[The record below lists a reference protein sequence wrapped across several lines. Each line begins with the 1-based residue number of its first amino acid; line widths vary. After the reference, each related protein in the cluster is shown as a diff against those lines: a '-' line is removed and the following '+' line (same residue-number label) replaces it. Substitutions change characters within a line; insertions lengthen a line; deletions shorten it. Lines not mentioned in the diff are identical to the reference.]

1 MKYLIDTHIFL
12 WSLFSPEKISKHVTT
27 VIKESGNRI
36 FVSTITFWEI
46 SLKFSLNKL
55 ALEGITSDELPE
67 FANKMNFELLSL
79 RAEDAASFYHLPR
92 ITHKDPFD
100 RMLIWQAIREK
111 MVLISKDS
119 KIAAYQGFGLKI
131 LPLSQVLCIIYLP
144 WF

>member
-12 WSLFSPEKISKHVTT
+12 WSLFSPEKITRHVAK

-46 SLKFSLNKL
+46 ALKFSLNKL
-55 ALEGITSDELPE
+55 ELEGITPDELPE

-79 RAEDAASFYHLPR
+79 SAEDAASFYHLPR

-111 MVLISKDS
+111 MVLISKDR
-119 KIAAYQGFGLKI
+119 KIAAYEDYGLKI
-131 LPLSQVLCIIYLP
+131 LPLS
-144 WF
+144 

>member
-12 WSLFSPEKISKHVTT
+12 WSLFSPEKISRHAAKI
-27 VIKESGNRI
+27 IKESDNRI

-46 SLKFSLNKL
+46 ALKFSLNKL
-55 ALEGITSDELPE
+55 ELEGIMPDALPE
-67 FANKMNFELLSL
+67 FANKMSFELLSL
-79 RAEDAASFYHLPR
+79 SAEDAASFYHLPR

-119 KIAAYQGFGLKI
+119 RIAAYKDYGLKT
-131 LPLSQVLCIIYLP
+131 LPFS
-144 WF
+144 

>member
-12 WSLFSPEKISKHVTT
+12 WSLFSPEKLSRRVAKI
-27 VIKESGNRI
+27 IKEPGNRI

-55 ALEGITSDELPE
+55 ELEGITPDELLE
-67 FANKMNFELLSL
+67 FANKMSFELLNLS
-79 RAEDAASFYHLPR
+79 AEAAASFYHLPR

-111 MVLISKDS
+111 MVFISKDR
-119 KIAAYQGFGLKI
+119 KIADYVAYGLKV
-131 LPLSQVLCIIYLP
+131 LPV
-144 WF
+144 